1 MGNSGQSEKG
11 LTAAQAR
18 FVAALLSER
27 DIQSAADVAG
37 VAVKTG
43 YRWHKLP
50 EVRQALN
57 LANSEALEGT
67 MRRLVALGALA
78 LDALEC
84 VLKDTGATYHERI
97 RAADVVLS
105 KVLVWR
111 ELVDIEQRITVLEQ
125 GAT

>member
-50 EVRQALN
+50 EVRHALN

-78 LDALEC
+78 LDALEG
-84 VLKDTGATYHERI
+84 VLQDSEATYHARL
-97 RAADVVLS
+97 RAADIVLS

-111 ELVDIEQRITVLEQ
+111 EVVDIEGRLQALELA
-125 GAT
+125 GK

>member
-1 MGNSGQSEKG
+1 MGKSGQDKNISP
-11 LTAAQAR
+11 AQSR
-18 FVAALLSER
+18 FVNAMLTER
-27 DIQSAADVAG
+27 DIQSAADAAG

-50 EVRQALN
+50 EIRQALD

-78 LDALEC
+78 LDALEG
-84 VLKDTGATYHERI
+84 VLQDSGATYHARL
-97 RAADVVLS
+97 RAADIVLS

-111 ELVDIEQRITVLEQ
+111 EVVDIEGRLQALELA
-125 GAT
+125 GK

>member
-1 MGNSGQSEKG
+1 MGNSGQDKKI
-11 LTAAQAR
+11 TPAQSR
-18 FVAALLSER
+18 FVNAMLTER
-27 DIQSAADVAG
+27 DIVRAATAAG

-50 EVRQALN
+50 EVQQALN

-78 LDALEC
+78 LDALEG
-84 VLKDTGATYHERI
+84 VLQDSEATYHARL
-97 RAADVVLS
+97 RAADIVLS

-111 ELVDIEQRITVLEQ
+111 EVVDIEGRLQALELA
-125 GAT
+125 GK